1 MPLLYAGIDEAGFGP
16 LLGPMCVALCAL
28 RVDPWRDGDA
38 PPDPWAML
46 TPIVSREPARSKGV
60 TPIPVADSKRL
71 KLPNSVASGKPLLHL
86 ERGVLSFLRASGIE
100 QPADDRALFDAIKL
114 SIPGHPCYRG
124 ETTPLPTAWRPEQLS
139 IAVNQLTPA
148 MNRAGLSLA
157 GLSCLSIDEPR
168 FNSIIEKTGSK
179 ASVSLW
185 AVRELIHRALSL
197 STDPSESVRIVCDRL
212 GGREDYTKPLERMLP
227 GASVTPLE
235 HAEHHSRYSITLADS
250 RVVIVHFQTEA
261 ESAHFPVALASMT
274 AKYARELLMARF
286 NRYFG
291 ARARDLGVELKP
303 TAGYTLD
310 ARRWLADSRD
320 ILSAAERSA
329 IVRNA

>member
-1 MPLLYAGIDEAGFGP
+1 
-16 LLGPMCVALCAL
+16 MCVALCAL
-28 RVDPWRDGDA
+28 RIDPWRDGDP
-38 PPDPWAML
+38 PPDPWAL
-46 TPIVSREPARSKGV
+46 LGPVVSREPPRSKGV

-86 ERGVLSFLRASGIE
+86 ERGVLSFLRAAGVD
-100 QPADDRALFDAIKL
+100 QPGDDDALFGAINL
-114 SIPGHPCYRG
+114 SIPAQACYRSSI
-124 ETTPLPTAWRPEQLS
+124 TQLPTAWTPAQLA
-139 IAVNQLTPA
+139 IAANQLAPA
-148 MNRAGLSLA
+148 MKRAGVSLA

-185 AVRELIHRALSL
+185 AVRELIQQALAL
-197 STDPSESVRIVCDRL
+197 STDPGESVRLVCDRL
-212 GGREDYTKPLERMLP
+212 GGREDYAKPLERMFP

-235 HAEHHSRYSITLADS
+235 HAEHHSRYSVALPDS
-250 RVVIVHFQTEA
+250 RVVIIHFQTEA

-291 ARARDLGVELKP
+291 ARARDLGLELKP

-310 ARRWLADSRD
+310 ARRWLSDARE
-320 ILSAAERSA
+320 ILSDAERSA

>member
-1 MPLLYAGIDEAGFGP
+1 
-16 LLGPMCVALCAL
+16 MCVAICAF
-28 RVDPWRDGDA
+28 RIDPWRDGDP

-46 TPIVSREPARSKGV
+46 APIVSREPSRTKGV

-86 ERGVLSFLRASGIE
+86 ERGVLSFLRASGLTP
-100 QPADDRALFDAIKL
+100 PADDESLFAAIKL
-114 SIPGHPCYRG
+114 AMPAHPCYRG
-124 ETTPLPTAWRPEQLS
+124 ESTPLPTAWRAEQLA
-139 IAVNQLTPA
+139 IAANQLGPA
-148 MNRAGLSLA
+148 MKRAGVSLA
-157 GLSCLSIDEPR
+157 GLSCLSIDEPQ
-168 FNSIIEKTGSK
+168 FNSITEKTGSK

-185 AVRELIHRALSL
+185 AVRELIQQGLAMSP
-197 STDPSESVRIVCDRL
+197 DPGESVRIVCDRL

-235 HAEHHSRYSITLADS
+235 HAEHHSRYSVTLADS

-291 ARARDLGVELKP
+291 ARARDLGIELKP

-310 ARRWLADSRD
+310 ARRWLADARD

>member
-1 MPLLYAGIDEAGFGP
+1 MSLLYAGIDEAGFGP
-16 LLGPMCVALCAL
+16 LLGPMCVAVCAI
-28 RVDPWRDGDA
+28 RIEPWRDGDP
-38 PPDPWAML
+38 PPDPWSML
-46 TPIVSREPARSKGV
+46 APIVSREPSRSKGV

-86 ERGVLSFLRASGIE
+86 ERGVLSFLRASGFTLPGNDE
-100 QPADDRALFDAIKL
+100 ALFGAIKL
-114 SIPGHPCYRG
+114 SKPGHPCYQG
-124 ETTPLPTAWRPEQLS
+124 EPTPLPTAWRPEQLA
-139 IAVNQLTPA
+139 IAANQLGPA
-148 MNRAGLSLA
+148 MKRAGVSLA
-157 GLSCLSIDEPR
+157 GLSCLSIDEPQ

-185 AVRELIHRALSL
+185 AVRELIQQALAMSP
-197 STDPSESVRIVCDRL
+197 DPGESVRIVCDRL

-227 GASVTPLE
+227 GASVTALE
-235 HAEHHSRYSITLADS
+235 HAEHHSRYSVTLPDS

-291 ARARDLGVELKP
+291 ARARDLGIELKP

-310 ARRWLADSRD
+310 ARRWLTDAHE

>member
-1 MPLLYAGIDEAGFGP
+1 MSLLYCGIDEAGFGP
-16 LLGPMCVALCAL
+16 LLGPMCVAMCAL
-28 RVDPWRDGDA
+28 RIEAWRDGDA
-38 PPDPWAML
+38 PPDPWAL
-46 TPIVSREPARSKGV
+46 LAPIVSREPGRTKGV

-86 ERGVLSFLRASGIE
+86 ERGVLSFLRASGLA
-100 QPADDRALFDAIKL
+100 PPGDDEALFDAIKL
-114 SIPGHPCYRG
+114 TIPGSACYRG
-124 ETTPLPTAWRPEQLS
+124 ESTALPTAWRGEQVS
-139 IAVNQLTPA
+139 IAANQLGPA
-148 MNRAGLSLA
+148 MRRAGVSLA

-185 AVRELIHRALSL
+185 AVRELIHQALAM
-197 STDPSESVRIVCDRL
+197 STDHNESVRLVCDRL

-227 GASVTPLE
+227 GASVAALE
-235 HAEHHSRYSITLADS
+235 HAERHSRYSVTLADS

-291 ARARDLGVELKP
+291 ARARDLGIELKP

-310 ARRWLADSRD
+310 ARRWLADARD
-320 ILSAAERSA
+320 ILSDAERSA